1 MQMKIYP
8 IKLGLLA
15 VTLWLSITQNIQAS
29 PPLISYQGAVNDTT
43 GNPLNGAY
51 DVVFAIYDSAEG
63 GNVVWGPDLKVQVP
77 FVNGYFNVILGP
89 QDAVNRPLNGVFS
102 DSDERYIS
110 IQVGQVVIS
119 PRQRFLSNPY
129 AYATSSV
136 SNQNYV
142 LSSSRFEVKG
152 SNFLEFGSGT
162 EKGVNNGIIQYGKWT
177 SGLEI
182 VGGGLDAPSRLLTL
196 YGGLDVINPAGGGA
210 DLHVDRN
217 ATVDNILTVREIRAP
232 GVATGVTPQQLNAV
246 VALLGDD
253 AAPVTLEVKD
263 PADLQTWKS
272 ATATAFDLGPFLND
286 DDGCRIRIYLQH
298 EDRGDDMVRN
308 YEILL
313 FAERPG
319 FVVGDSGKG
328 AGISGHTAWYYNQWN
343 WGFGDGR
350 RDTIFEAPE
359 NWAFITDYK
368 NGEINNGTNGSEEPN
383 YKVWFFT
390 HPKVSARFIIY
401 DH

>member
-1 MQMKIYP
+1 MKTTSIQ
-8 IKLGLLA
+8 LVLLA
-15 VTLWLSITQNIQAS
+15 TTLWFAITHNIQAS
-29 PPLISYQGAVNDTT
+29 PPLVSYQGTVNGTN

-51 DVVFAIYDSAEG
+51 DVSFLIYDSAEG
-63 GNVVWGPDLKVQVP
+63 GNAVWGPELKSQVP

-89 QDAVNRPLNGVFS
+89 QDVDNRPLSGVFS
-102 DSDERYIS
+102 DSDERYIA

-129 AYATSSV
+129 AYAASSV

-142 LSSSRFEVKG
+142 LSHSRFEVKG
-152 SNFLEFGSGT
+152 SNFLEFGAGT
-162 EKGVNNGIIQYGKWT
+162 VKGVNNGIMQYGKWT

-182 VGGGLDAPSRLLTL
+182 VGGGTDAPSRLLTL
-196 YGGLDVINPAGGGA
+196 YGGLEVINPAGGGA

-232 GVATGVTPQQLNAV
+232 DVDTGVTPQQLNAM

-272 ATATAFDLGPFLND
+272 ATASAFDLAPFLND

-298 EDRGDDMVRN
+298 EDRSDDKVLN

-319 FVVGDSGKG
+319 FVIGNSGKG
-328 AGISGHTAWYYNQWN
+328 AGISGHTAWHYNQWN

-350 RDTIFEAPE
+350 RDTIFEAPD

-368 NGEINNGTNGSEEPN
+368 NAEINNGTHGSEEAN

-390 HPKVSARFIIY
+390 HPKVSARFIVY